1 MLSQSVKIDVPLEN
15 GKKWEKIYSKDDKI
29 QSIIDDFKN
38 ENGYHIPK
46 KYTMKWSHFNKPL
59 NYNDKIETLLDPNP
73 PTVIL
78 GLNLEEKGLDLP
90 ENYSDNTTI
99 VGHPFNNPFRIYT
112 FEKDKQYF
120 KTIKYNKTDINSSEI
135 YKYNPTSSYCNGNN
149 HLYIS
154 GGEDENKNIL
164 NDFWDINLIDE
175 SIEKCPVDFPKKK
188 NHSMIYINDK
198 YVFIVGGN
206 DKSTYYYNT
215 EKKELNKWADLN
227 ENHIEPALIFDE
239 SNNTL
244 YCFDNTDRGKNYKEL
259 IFEKSVLPNAPKWEI
274 LKPNIDSNIP
284 SECLNQKF
292 FGVTKIEDDDFIFL
306 GGDMSSS
313 NKNVNQKKNLQY
325 NVSSNTLKSSNCMY
339 KYVNLKEKTFKY
351 FNKNYDYILPDFNEE
366 EPEVVFYNK
375 KKNHIKLIK
384 YKENN
389 NNDSQLRN
397 KNKISDKYDFD
408 MPPLDYN
415 YRLISNDNNIDNNE
429 NGEESNKKIFIEPK
443 EEIVKVNQNFEQA
456 KPPIPKLQKNKI
468 KNYDELENY
477 DGKLLKSFII
487 IDNKSGVLKNND
499 LPLVNP
505 KKNLIKS
512 NLVSSG
518 NFNKSNIKIEN
529 LGNSINVGIS
539 GIKNEQI
546 KSLFNGN

>member
-1 MLSQSVKIDVPLEN
+1 
-15 GKKWEKIYSKDDKI
+15 
-29 QSIIDDFKN
+29 
-38 ENGYHIPK
+38 
-46 KYTMKWSHFNKPL
+46 
-59 NYNDKIETLLDPNP
+59 
-73 PTVIL
+73 
-78 GLNLEEKGLDLP
+78 
-90 ENYSDNTTI
+90 
-99 VGHPFNNPFRIYT
+99 
-112 FEKDKQYF
+112 
-120 KTIKYNKTDINSSEI
+120 
-135 YKYNPTSSYCNGNN
+135 
-149 HLYIS
+149 
-154 GGEDENKNIL
+154 
-164 NDFWDINLIDE
+164 
-175 SIEKCPVDFPKKK
+175 
-188 NHSMIYINDK
+188 MIYINDK

-244 YCFDNTDRGKNYKEL
+244 YCFDNIDRGKNYKEL
-259 IFEKSVLPNAPKWEI
+259 IFEKSVLSNAPKWEI
-274 LKPNIDSNIP
+274 FKPNIDSNIP
-284 SECLNQKF
+284 SDTLNQKF
-292 FGVTKIEDDDFIFL
+292 FGVTKKDDDDFIFL

-313 NKNVNQKKNLQY
+313 NKNLNQKKYLQY
-325 NVSSNTLKSSNCMY
+325 NISTNTLKSSDCLY
-339 KYVNLKEKTFKY
+339 KYINLKEKTFKY
-351 FNKNYDYILPDFNEE
+351 YNKNYDYILPVFNEE

-375 KKNHIKLIK
+375 RKNHIKLIK
-384 YKENN
+384 FKENN
-389 NNDSQLRN
+389 NNDSQLRS
-397 KNKISDKYDFD
+397 KNKINDKYDFD

-415 YRLISNDNNIDNNE
+415 YRLYSNDNNIDNNE
-429 NGEESNKKIFIEPK
+429 REEELNKKIFIEPK
-443 EEIVKVNQNFEQA
+443 EEIIKVNQNIEQT

-468 KNYDELENY
+468 KNNEELENY

-518 NFNKSNIKIEN
+518 NFNKSNIKVEN